1 MNKLIGPNLLAGI
14 VASVVFIISYIVI
27 DWPLLIS
34 LVLAVG
40 IFFAVYFLSKPILK
54 IGDLE
59 LSQMADGVEL
69 NNIYQEA
76 RRQVHKIEENGQKIN
91 NEDVGQG
98 ALQLASTSQDILRYL
113 EDNPREISQS
123 RHFLTYYVPTANKI
137 IDNYFQLKK
146 ANISAD
152 KFELITDQTLESI
165 ELLQKIFV
173 NQRDGYHKD
182 KLVELEVQTELLEK
196 TITLGG
202 EEL

>member
-34 LVLAVG
+34 LVIAVG
-40 IFFAVYFLSKPILK
+40 IFFAIYFLSKPILK

-152 KFELITDQTLESI
+152 KFKLITGQTLESI

>member
-1 MNKLIGPNLLAGI
+1 MNKLLRPDLLAGLL
-14 VASVVFIISYIVI
+14 ASVIFIILYIVI
-27 DWPLLIS
+27 DWPLLVSIA
-34 LVLAVG
+34 LAVG

-59 LSQMADGVEL
+59 LSRMADGIEI
-69 NNIYQEA
+69 NNIYLDA
-76 RRQVHKIEENGQKIN
+76 RQQVYNLEKNGQNIS
-91 NEDVGQG
+91 NEEVGQG
-98 ALQLASTSQDILRYL
+98 ALNLAATANDILNYL
-113 EDNPREISQS
+113 EDHPREISQS
-123 RHFLTYYVPTANKI
+123 RHFLTYYIPTASKI

-146 ANISAD
+146 ANITSH
-152 KFELITDQTLESI
+152 KFELITDQTLESLD
-165 ELLQKIFV
+165 LLQRIFE